1 MVVRRALGAV
11 VFGSFSAVLFGALG
25 SAGCQSIAGIEDR
38 TFDPDG
44 GTGGTS
50 SALCK
55 TYCDDIM
62 AACTGTLAQYASVD
76 TCMATCE
83 ALPAG
88 NSGDTSGDS
97 VECRVRQARLAA
109 STGEPAVHCPNAG
122 PGGNGACGT
131 NCESYCMLFAKACP
145 DDADLVLDCPASC
158 QGLKDRGALDVELDH
173 GGDTLQCRLVHT
185 SSALVDPIVH
195 CSHAQLAPIA
205 GEWCTEPAEATS
217 SCDDYCRLV
226 TVACAGEDAV
236 YDSEAQCKKACASFT
251 PGASTDTTEDTLG
264 CRKYHSYNSIA
275 APSIHCPHASVGGDG
290 HCGTTNCPGYCK
302 LLEATCAED
311 FGTTF
316 VDQAGC
322 EAACASVDGAD
333 KDSGFS
339 ITVPDGNT
347 LQCRIRHLLQAT
359 SDATECASAIGA
371 GKCQ

>member
-1 MVVRRALGAV
+1 MSRRFAGVRLAFAALLASSGATALALG
-11 VFGSFSAVLFGALG
+11 
-25 SAGCQSIAGIEDR
+25 GCQSIAGIEDR

-44 GTGGTS
+44 GGSTS

-55 TYCDDIM
+55 TYCDDVM
-62 AACTGTLAQYASVD
+62 GACTGSLAQYASLD

-83 ALPAG
+83 TLPPG
-88 NSGDTSGDS
+88 NDGDTTGDS

-131 NCESYCMLFAKACP
+131 NCESYCYLFGKACP
-145 DDADLVLDCPASC
+145 DDADLVLDCEASC
-158 QGLKDRGALDVELDH
+158 LGLKDRGTLDVEADH

-185 SSALVDPIVH
+185 SSALVDPVIH

-205 GEWCTEPAEATS
+205 GEWCTEPVEATPD
-217 SCDDYCRLV
+217 CEDYCRLV
-226 TVACAGEDAV
+226 NVACTGDNAV
-236 YDSEAQCKKACASFT
+236 YDSEAECKKACASFD
-251 PGASTDTTEDTLG
+251 PGQTTDTTEDTLG
-264 CRKYHSYNSIA
+264 CRKYHSYNAIA
-275 APSIHCPHASVGGDG
+275 APEIHCPHASVGGDG
-290 HCGTTNCPGYCK
+290 HCGATNCPGYCK
-302 LLEATCAED
+302 LLEASCATEFET
-311 FGTTF
+311 FGS
-316 VDQAGC
+316 QEAC
-322 EAACASVDGAD
+322 EAACASLDGAD

-359 SDATECASAIGA
+359 GDATECASAIGA